1 MKITK
6 KQEKIVLNALTDS
19 YLAIEN
25 ELLSIGK
32 EKYEY
37 IPKSHWKQLRG
48 IKEILEEN
56 KEFINETGG
65 ESTYTL
71 KGTEWVNVS
80 GVITAQTLQIRVIVT
95 GKQIGR
101 AHV

>member
-56 KEFINETGG
+56 KELLSEWDMNIIKSCKMF
-65 ESTYTL
+65 L
-71 KGTEWVNVS
+71 KEKREKG
-80 GVITAQTLQIRVIVT
+80 I
-95 GKQIGR
+95 K
-101 AHV
+101 

>member
-56 KEFINETGG
+56 KKLLSEWDMNIIKSCEIF
-65 ESTYTL
+65 L
-71 KGTEWVNVS
+71 KEKREKG
-80 GVITAQTLQIRVIVT
+80 I
-95 GKQIGR
+95 K
-101 AHV
+101 

>member
-25 ELLSIGK
+25 ELLGVGK

-37 IPKSHWKQLRG
+37 VPSEHWKQLKG

-56 KEFINETGG
+56 KELLSEWDMNIIKSCEIF
-65 ESTYTL
+65 L
-71 KGTEWVNVS
+71 KEKREKG
-80 GVITAQTLQIRVIVT
+80 I
-95 GKQIGR
+95 K
-101 AHV
+101 

>member
-25 ELLSIGK
+25 ELLGVGK

-37 IPKSHWKQLRG
+37 VPSEHWKQLKG
-48 IKEILEEN
+48 IKEILEAN
-56 KEFINETGG
+56 KKLLSEWDMNIIKSCKMF
-65 ESTYTL
+65 L
-71 KGTEWVNVS
+71 KEKREKG
-80 GVITAQTLQIRVIVT
+80 I
-95 GKQIGR
+95 K
-101 AHV
+101 

>member
-56 KEFINETGG
+56 KVYFITHTN
-65 ESTYTL
+65 SFPLCVPLINLILCKYL
-71 KGTEWVNVS
+71 RSN
-80 GVITAQTLQIRVIVT
+80 LQR
-95 GKQIGR
+95 
-101 AHV
+101 

>member
-37 IPKSHWKQLRG
+37 IPKSHWKQLKG
-48 IKEILEEN
+48 IKEILEAN
-56 KEFINETGG
+56 KKLLSEWDMNIIKSCKMF
-65 ESTYTL
+65 L
-71 KGTEWVNVS
+71 KEKREKG
-80 GVITAQTLQIRVIVT
+80 I
-95 GKQIGR
+95 K
-101 AHV
+101 